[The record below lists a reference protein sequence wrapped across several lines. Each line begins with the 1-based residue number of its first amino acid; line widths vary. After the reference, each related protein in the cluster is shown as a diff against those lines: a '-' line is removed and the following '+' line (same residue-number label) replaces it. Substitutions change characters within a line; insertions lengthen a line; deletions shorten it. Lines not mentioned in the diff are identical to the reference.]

1 MTSWLK
7 NNDRS
12 NIGGG
17 MSSDIKIDYDCGF
30 SVVYPTVLRQNETLL
45 HNYTLADSFGMLAD
59 IEHDMNCASCQ
70 EVSDE

>member
-1 MTSWLK
+1 
-7 NNDRS
+7 
-12 NIGGG
+12 
-17 MSSDIKIDYDCGF
+17 MSSEITIDYDCGF

-59 IEHDMNCASCQ
+59 IEHDINCESCQ